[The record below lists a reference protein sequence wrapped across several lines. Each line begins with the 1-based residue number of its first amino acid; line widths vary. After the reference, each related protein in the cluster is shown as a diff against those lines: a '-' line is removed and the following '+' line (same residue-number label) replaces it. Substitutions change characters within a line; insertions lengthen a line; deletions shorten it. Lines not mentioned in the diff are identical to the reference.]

1 MADEQQV
8 SSAPAAAGVIQHTE
22 AADVG
27 VAPVIRSRRGAV
39 GLLTLNRPAAR
50 NALSE
55 ATLIAIQQGLTAFT
69 ARREVRAIVIAANGP
84 AFSSGHD
91 LRELTA
97 HRQDADGGG
106 SAFIRIMA
114 LCSATMQAI
123 IKCPKPVIAAVE
135 GVATAAG
142 CQLVATCDLAVASTA
157 ARFATPGVNIGLF
170 CSTPSV
176 ALTRNVSRK
185 KAMEMLLLG
194 EALTPEDALAH
205 GLVNRVVPQGTALA
219 EALDMAE
226 IIASKSP
233 LTIAIG
239 KEAFYGQIEAPL
251 ASAYAYASEV
261 MVHNM
266 LTNDADEG
274 IRAFLDKRPPEW
286 TGS

>member
-8 SSAPAAAGVIQHTE
+8 SSVPAAAVVPHAESPDPGE
-22 AADVG
+22 AA
-27 VAPVIRSRRGAV
+27 VIRSRRGPV

-55 ATLIAIQQGLTAFT
+55 ASLIAIQQGLTAFT

-84 AFSSGHD
+84 VFSTGHD
-91 LRELTA
+91 LKELTS
-97 HRQDADGGG
+97 HRQAADGGG
-106 SAFIRIMA
+106 SAFARIMA

-205 GLVNRVVPQGTALA
+205 GLINRVVHAGKALA
-219 EALDMAE
+219 EALSMAE

-266 LTNDADEG
+266 LINDAEEG